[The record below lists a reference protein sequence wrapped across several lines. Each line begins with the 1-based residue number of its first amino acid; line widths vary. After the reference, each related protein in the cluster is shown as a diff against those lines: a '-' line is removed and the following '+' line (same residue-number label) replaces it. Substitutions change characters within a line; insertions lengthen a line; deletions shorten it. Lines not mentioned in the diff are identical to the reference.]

1 MKLRIVKDPATRRAE
16 ILDHAYRLF
25 TERGYERTSMNQIIC
40 AVGFSKG
47 ALYHHFSSKEE
58 LLEAITTR
66 LAGGIADSAKFILD
80 DPSIDAFARLTAFLA
95 HLHARKTEQV
105 VEMREMFEPL
115 FRTENIRL
123 FHRIHAAI
131 TAVVQPILA
140 RIIAE
145 GVAEKTFDTPD
156 PETAATLI
164 IQLGATGRELISET
178 MGTSNQLERER
189 LLDRLCDRLDYL
201 GTVVDRILGI
211 PEGSIQLADRTELRQ
226 AIRAMYPGATA
237 AA

>member
-1 MKLRIVKDPATRRAE
+1 MKLRIVKDPAVRRTE

-25 TERGYERTSMNQIIC
+25 TEQGYERTSINQIIC

-47 ALYHHFSSKEE
+47 ALYHHFCSKEE
-58 LLEAITTR
+58 LLEAITSR
-66 LAGGIADSAKFILD
+66 IASQVADDAKSILD
-80 DPSIDAFARLTAFLA
+80 DPSLDAFARLAAFLA
-95 HLHARKTEQV
+95 HMRARKVEQV

-115 FRTENIRL
+115 FRADNIRL

-140 RIIAE
+140 KIIAD
-145 GVAEKTFDTPD
+145 GVAERTFDTPD

-164 IQLGATGRELISET
+164 VQLGATSRELIAEAMACT
-178 MGTSNQLERER
+178 KPLEREG
-189 LLDRLCDRLDYL
+189 LIDRLYDRLDYL

-211 PEGSIQLADRTELRQ
+211 PEGSIKLVDRDELRLIIQ
-226 AIRAMYPGATA
+226 AMDPRASA
-237 AA
+237 A

>member
-16 ILDHAYRLF
+16 ILDHAYKLF
-25 TERGYERTSMNQIIC
+25 TEQGYERTSINQIVC
-40 AVGFSKG
+40 AIGFSKG

-66 LAGGIADSAKFILD
+66 IAGQIADDAKPILE
-80 DPSIDAFARLTAFLA
+80 DPSLDGFARLTAFLA
-95 HLHARKTEQV
+95 HMRARKVEQV
-105 VEMREMFEPL
+105 AEMREMFEPL
-115 FRTENIRL
+115 FRDENIRL

-140 RIIAE
+140 RIIAD
-145 GVAEKTFDTPD
+145 GVAERTFDTPD

-164 IQLGATGRELISET
+164 VQLGATGRELIAEAMAST
-178 MGTSNQLERER
+178 KPLERER
-189 LLDRLCDRLDYL
+189 LIDRLCDRLDYL

-211 PEGSIQLADRTELRQ
+211 PEGSIKLVDKDELRL
-226 AIRAMYPGATA
+226 IMRTMSPRASA
-237 AA
+237 A

>member
-1 MKLRIVKDPATRRAE
+1 MKLRIVKDPVTRRNE

-25 TERGYERTSMNQIIC
+25 AEQGYERTSMNQIMC

-58 LLEAITTR
+58 LLEAVTFRI
-66 LAGGIADSAKFILD
+66 AGEVTETARPILE
-80 DPSIDAFARLTAFLA
+80 DPSLDAFARLSAFLA
-95 HLHARKTEQV
+95 HMRARKVEQV
-105 VEMREMFEPL
+105 AEMREVFEPV
-115 FRTENIRL
+115 FRAENVRL
-123 FHRIHAAI
+123 FYRIHAAI

-164 IQLGATGRELISET
+164 VQLGATGRELIAEAMSCRT
-178 MGTSNQLERER
+178 QLEQER
-189 LLDRLCDRLDYL
+189 LINRLCDRLDYL

-211 PEGSIQLADRTELRQ
+211 PEGSVVLVDKAELRQ
-226 AIRAMYPGATA
+226 IIRAMYPRASA
-237 AA
+237 A